1 MTRYDIAKFYGY
13 NSVEEYDEAE
23 KRNNE
28 IFFEGLK
35 KQKPLAELKPCP
47 FCGGKAQINYAGADL
62 LILCSKCLVRTESYH
77 TKAEAVEAWNRRAG
91 ND

>member
-1 MTRYDIAKFYGY
+1 MTRYDIAMMCGY

-35 KQKPLAELKPCP
+35 RQKT
-47 FCGGKAQINYAGADL
+47 FG
-62 LILCSKCLVRTESYH
+62 
-77 TKAEAVEAWNRRAG
+77 
-91 ND
+91 